1 VSPRIGAAILMAG
14 LGFAGVLGGD
24 TVAVRHEEGLVR
36 GFLVL
41 RSLDGKILAG
51 VDNFQTARGDRVTIK
66 LVYRFRDGSF
76 REETTVFTQSGRFRL
91 LSNHSIQRGPA
102 FPGPMEVWVDA
113 QGGRVRVRY
122 QEKDGKEKTIDET
135 MALPAD
141 LSNGMVFTL
150 VKNLAA
156 DISLFEV
163 PMVVATPKPR
173 LVKLEIR
180 RAGRERF
187 STGGVSDEAT
197 RFNVHVALGG
207 LAGLIAPIIGKQP
220 QDSAVWVSTGAAPG
234 FVKSEGPMFAGGPV
248 WRTELTTPAWSH

>member
-1 VSPRIGAAILMAG
+1 MSLRIGAVILAVE
-14 LGFAGVLGGD
+14 LGFAGALNGE
-24 TVAVRHEEGLVR
+24 TVAVRHQEGLVR

-41 RSLDGKILAG
+41 RSLDGKVLAG

-91 LSNHSIQRGPA
+91 LSNHSIERGPT
-102 FPGPMEVWVDA
+102 FPGPMEVWIDA
-113 QGGRVRVRY
+113 VGGRVRVRY
-122 QEKDGKEKTIDET
+122 QEKDGKEKTIDEA
-135 MALPAD
+135 MALPED

-150 VKNLAA
+150 VKNLTK
-156 DISLFEV
+156 DVSFLEV

-180 RAGRERF
+180 RAGVERF
-187 STGGVSDEAT
+187 SIGGASDEAT

-207 LAGLIAPIIGKQP
+207 LAGLVAPIIGKQP
-220 QDSAVWVSTGAAPG
+220 KDSAVWVSTGTAPG
-234 FVKSEGPMFAGGPV
+234 FVKSEGPMFADGPV
-248 WRTELTTPAWSH
+248 WRTELTTPAWSR